1 MKLADLLLNGK
12 NNIEILPPDPERV
25 KENAEFYQADD
36 QTTFGMLIHHS
47 GGVSVNGV
55 VRLLG
60 STNDTNCSD
69 IQKQNGE
76 FGGNGFVIF
85 GDDIFGGIF
94 ALNLG
99 LLPECPGNIIYFA
112 PDTLEFEDLGL
123 KLSGLFEFL
132 RNGDLSEFYG
142 QFSPEEFEDLRAMN
156 VKFNEV
162 LHIMPPMW
170 SKEFKTEKHDVRAIS
185 IFDHYKMMT
194 EK

>member
-1 MKLADLLLNGK
+1 MKLEDLVLNG
-12 NNIEILPPDPERV
+12 NNHVEILPPDPERM

-47 GGVSVNGV
+47 GGVTVNGV

-60 STNDTNCSD
+60 STADPEYRD
-69 IQKQNGE
+69 IKAFNEQ
-76 FGGNGFVIF
+76 FGGNGFVIL

-112 PDTLEFEDLGL
+112 PDTMEFEDLGL

-142 QFSPEEFEDLRAMN
+142 QFSPEEYENLRAVN

-170 SKEFKTEKHDVRAIS
+170 SKEFKTEEHDVRAIGVYE
-185 IFDHYKMMT
+185 HYKMMT
-194 EK
+194 EN

>member
-1 MKLADLLLNGK
+1 MQLSELLLDGK
-12 NNIEILPPDPERV
+12 NHVEIIPPDPERV

-36 QTTFGMLIHHS
+36 QTTFGMLLHHS
-47 GGVSVNGV
+47 GGVVSNGV

-60 STNDTNCSD
+60 STADPDYRD
-69 IQKQNGE
+69 INKFNAE
-76 FGGNGFVIF
+76 FGGNGFVIL

-112 PDTLEFEDLGL
+112 PDTMEFEDLEL
-123 KLSGLFEFL
+123 KLSQLLEFM
-132 RNGDLSEFYG
+132 RNGDLDEFYG
-142 QFSPEEFEDLRAMN
+142 QFSPEEYEALKAMN

-170 SKEFKTEKHDVRAIS
+170 SKEFKTEKHDVRAINVREY
-185 IFDHYKMMT
+185 YKFT
-194 EK
+194 FAD